1 MFYLITVKW
10 MGGFTHKVPCMR
22 FNLKSQIEFT
32 KTLNYVEE
40 FSYEQVSE
48 EEYNKYVYGEKE
60 CQSSQPVAIKSKTSK
75 KPTTSARK
83 SGKSTTKAG
92 TKRSPTKPSAKPA
105 TKSTR
110 KTTPSSKPK
119 PKKPTGSPAKKTG
132 KPPAKKTVPKKKVN
146 NEPTKPK
153 RVRKA

>member
-10 MGGFTHKVPCMR
+10 MGGFTHKVPCR
-22 FNLKSQIEFT
+22 GFNLKSMVEFT
-32 KTLNYVEE
+32 KSLHYVEE
-40 FSYEQVSE
+40 FSYETVPE
-48 EEYNKYVYGEKE
+48 EEYNKYVYGEPE
-60 CQSSQPVAIKSKTSK
+60 CQSPLPADTKSKTSK
-75 KPTTSARK
+75 KAAPSTRK

-92 TKRSPTKPSAKPA
+92 TKRSPTKASVKPA

-119 PKKPTGSPAKKTG
+119 PKNSTGSPAKKTG
-132 KPPAKKTVPKKKVN
+132 KPAAKKVKNDPS
-146 NEPTKPK
+146 KPK